1 MGDGPPRFRRDFSC
15 PAVLR
20 ILLGTKTILNTRLS
34 LSLADFPKPFFYN
47 LCVHFAVL
55 QPRRVNSSVCP
66 PAVSLAATQAIAFA
80 FSSCSYLDVSVHCV
94 FLLISLTDTGNRYL
108 PVGFP
113 HSDIPGSTL
122 TYSSPR
128 HFVVCHVLLRLLVP
142 RHPPCALINLTLLT

>member
-20 ILLGTKTILNTRLS
+20 ILLCIKTISNTRLL
-34 LSLADFPKPFFYN
+34 LSLADLPMSFFYT
-47 LCVHFAVL
+47 LYVHIAVL

-66 PAVSLAATQAIAFA
+66 PASSLAATKAIAFA

-94 FLLISLTDTGNRYL
+94 FLLIPLTEMGNRHQ

-113 HSDIPGSTL
+113 HSDIPGSSAYL
-122 TYSSPR
+122 QLPEAFRRLSRPSSAPSAKASTVR
-128 HFVVCHVLLRLLVP
+128 P
-142 RHPPCALINLTLLT
+142 Y

>member
-15 PAVLR
+15 LAVLR

-47 LCVHFAVL
+47 LCVHIAVL

-66 PAVSLAATQAIAFA
+66 PAVSLAATKAIAFA

-94 FLLISLTDTGNRYL
+94 FLLISLTDMGNRHYL
-108 PVGFP
+108 L
-113 HSDIPGSTL
+113 GSPIRKSL
-122 TYSSPR
+122 D
-128 HFVVCHVLLRLLVP
+128 HRLLTATQGISSFV
-142 RHPPCALINLTLLT
+142 TSFFGS

>member
-1 MGDGPPRFRRDFSC
+1 MGSPPSNSFKKPWYSFQ
-15 PAVLR
+15 
-20 ILLGTKTILNTRLS
+20 LS
-34 LSLADFPKPFFYN
+34 LFFMATFPKVFFYN
-47 LCVHFAVL
+47 LYVHFAVL

-66 PAVSLAATQAIAFA
+66 PASSLAATKAIAFA

-94 FLLISLTDTGNRYL
+94 FLLISLTEMGNRHQ

-113 HSDIPGSTL
+113 HSDIHGSSL

-142 RHPPCALINLTLLT
+142 RHPPCALTNLTLFLTSQSYTH